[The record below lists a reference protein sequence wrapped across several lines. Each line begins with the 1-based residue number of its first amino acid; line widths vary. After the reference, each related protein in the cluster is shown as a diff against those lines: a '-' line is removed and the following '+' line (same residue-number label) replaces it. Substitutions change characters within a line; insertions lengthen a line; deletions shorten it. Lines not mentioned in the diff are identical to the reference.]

1 MIVAFTAGKA
11 SFLTIPTSFPIF
23 TLVKPLSVKAPVPTD
38 RTPSGIET
46 ETNLLQWPNAKSS
59 ISLSP
64 LLKVH
69 F

>member
-46 ETNLLQWPNAKSS
+46 ETNLLQ
-59 ISLSP
+59 
-64 LLKVH
+64 
-69 F
+69 